1 MTAGLSE
8 RLDRYLQLRRALGY
22 SYADRGRLL
31 ADFVEFLQASGLG
44 AVTVDAAL
52 AWANRAPTDAAVAA
66 RLSMVRGF
74 ARYLAAFDHTNQV
87 PPTWLV
93 PQNKVRPTPH
103 IYSAAEI
110 EALMKAA
117 SLLTPPLWAA
127 TMSTLIG
134 LAASAG
140 LRPGELYRLGRDDID
155 FATGQ
160 LNVMHSKYGKSRQIP
175 LHATTLEALRRY
187 SVVRD
192 SSIEDPTATFFVGP
206 QADGLSSGL
215 VSPSFKRLARTAGI
229 PAPVRLGDLRHSFAV
244 STLLAWHRA
253 GVDVQ
258 RQLPVLS
265 AFLGHNEP
273 AATYWYLQAIPEL
286 MGLVADRIEQVWQ
299 ARP

>member
-31 ADFVEFLQASGLG
+31 ADFVEFLDASGLA

-52 AWANRAPTDAAVAA
+52 AWANRAPTDQAVAA

-74 ARYLAAFDHTNQV
+74 ARYLAAFDETNQV

-103 IYSAAEI
+103 IYAPAEI
-110 EALMKAA
+110 EALMAA
-117 SLLTPPLWAA
+117 AGLLTPPLWAA

-155 FATGQ
+155 FVTGQ
-160 LNVMHSKYGKSRQIP
+160 LSVMHSKHGKSRQIP
-175 LHATTLEALRRY
+175 LHATAIDALQRY
-187 SVVRD
+187 SILRD
-192 SSIEDPTATFFVGP
+192 SKIEDPTATFFVGP
-206 QADGLSSGL
+206 DADGLSSEL
-215 VSPSFKRLARTAGI
+215 VSSTFKRLARTAGI
-229 PAPVRLGDLRHSFAV
+229 PVSVRARLGDLRHSFAV
-244 STLLAWHRA
+244 STLLAWHHY

-258 RQLPVLS
+258 AQLPVLS
-265 AFLGHNEP
+265 AFLGHDVP
-273 AATYWYLQAIPEL
+273 AATYWYLEAVPEL
-286 MGLVADRIEQVWQ
+286 MGLGGGPD
-299 ARP
+299 